1 MRIFKI
7 IIIFLFFG
15 IFAFL
20 QITIDKTRK
29 ISLRE
34 ILLQELMYFPSGKFL
49 KEMAI
54 EYDNLLSDFVWLRA
68 IQYYGFHLVTD
79 RKFDYLFH
87 IFDIITTLDA
97 RFSGAYHFSS
107 ICLAW
112 DAKKPDSA
120 IYLLKR
126 GLINDPFNWQ
136 HYFDIGFINYMITKN
151 YEEAGYYFYL
161 AAQLPGTWKIAERWA
176 AFSYGKSPKKE
187 FAEILWQ
194 DIYNY
199 TDNERLKK
207 IAERG
212 LKVLKRERNLEYLQK
227 GLDKFI
233 EEKKR
238 EPYSLFELYKEGYID
253 SLPQDPF
260 GHYYRIR
267 NGKVIVSKK

>member
-1 MRIFKI
+1 MKI
-7 IIIFLFFG
+7 LKISFIFLFFIG
-15 IFAFL
+15 VGLF
-20 QITIDKTRK
+20 QITIDKTK
-29 ISLRE
+29 KVSLRE

-49 KEMAI
+49 KEIAI

-87 IFDIITTLDA
+87 IFDIITTLDP
-97 RFSGAYHFSS
+97 RFAGAYHFSS
-107 ICLAW
+107 FCLAW

-126 GLINDPFNWQ
+126 ALIYDPFNWQ

-161 AAQLPGTWKIAERWA
+161 AAQLPGTWKISERWA

-194 DIYNY
+194 DIYNS
-199 TDNERLKK
+199 TDNEQLKK
-207 IAERG
+207 IAKRG
-212 LKVLKRERNLEYLQK
+212 LKVLKREKDLEYLQIAV
-227 GLDKFI
+227 DKFI
-233 EEKKR
+233 QNKKR
-238 EPYSLFELYKEGYID
+238 EPTSLLELYKEGYID
-253 SLPQDPF
+253 SIPQEPF
-260 GHYYRIR
+260 GYYYKIKD
-267 NGKVIVSKK
+267 GKVIITKR